1 MKSMFLSLFMMLLVL
16 HLSAQVQPYTLTIS
30 SARVLHTNLVS
41 LTFAVSTNYIWPY
54 GLPPDTE
61 WQIQTAP
68 CGVRRPN
75 VIKRYIRDTSLCI
88 PHESCS
94 ILDSVAKS
102 IDPCSAVT
110 PLATRWTE
118 PPP

>member
-68 CGVRRPN
+68 CVATTNWINLQTIYWGNYSGSVVVTLPATN
-75 VIKRYIRDTSLCI
+75 TSAFFR
-88 PHESCS
+88 
-94 ILDSVAKS
+94 VMQTYA
-102 IDPCSAVT
+102 
-110 PLATRWTE
+110 
-118 PPP
+118 PP